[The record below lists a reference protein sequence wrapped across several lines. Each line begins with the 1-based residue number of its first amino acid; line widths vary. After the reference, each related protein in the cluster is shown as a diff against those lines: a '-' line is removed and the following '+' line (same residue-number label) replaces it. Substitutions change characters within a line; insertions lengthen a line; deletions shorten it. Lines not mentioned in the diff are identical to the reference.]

1 MLKVNAF
8 SFESSFFLKS
18 ILNLSLW
25 YKVSSVQCLIFH
37 ICRNRERSSNCREG
51 TQSLNKMFC
60 SHSLLSNCIHSKSL
74 SFFCYLF
81 SLFEGVKVEIE
92 EGNPSSLVKLKLRY
106 FTPREIANLHGFPST
121 FHFPPSFSLKQCFSL
136 LGNSL
141 NVVVVSELIDYLLLE
156 WIFLSHNKLV

>member
-1 MLKVNAF
+1 
-8 SFESSFFLKS
+8 
-18 ILNLSLW
+18 
-25 YKVSSVQCLIFH
+25 
-37 ICRNRERSSNCREG
+37 
-51 TQSLNKMFC
+51 MFC

-156 WIFLSHNKLV
+156 